1 MDPQPV
7 YVRLQALESGSVVLW
22 EAVPQNFKDYVGTT
36 NVSDLAIFVSSNAQT
51 INLTRDSVGNLWLAI
66 NYTFAKGDYISSLM
80 WIFSE
85 TVNENPTIPNVVSF
99 PQSYPSYV
107 VPFLNSGRKI
117 PAENVAIKEIANN
130 SKTENMTDTVLNVLN
145 FVNETQEYDQ
155 ETSRLLLS
163 GNLNTTNMLDFFEDP
178 LKVMETNSSICI
190 ERSLYAATILRAAGV
205 PARTL
210 TDIRLRTWIQV
221 WLPKPVDGWVDAEA
235 ECNPQREKAL
245 IWFPRSLSVNPPWV
259 VENSSDA
266 AFPFTWLPE
275 IPMRVANLTFGDLK
289 AFNINEYRT
298 ILCQPVEKTLF
309 DTNQDLFMFPV
320 LFFETDTLHA
330 AVTQD
335 GSNLAFS
342 LFKGKEKV
350 SKVLTLNETNS
361 VSLENI
367 TLSFTPIRQDDF
379 VVLHNFV
386 QEGWRLDLRIFIIPI
401 IGVPVALISWFYLRR
416 KRTKPSSQK

>member
-1 MDPQPV
+1 V

-22 EAVPQNFKDYVGTT
+22 EAVPQNFSHHVWTT
-36 NVSDLAIFVSSNAQT
+36 DVRDLAIFVSSNAKT
-51 INLTRDSVGNLWLAI
+51 INLSRDSVGNLWLAI
-66 NYTFAKGDYISSLM
+66 NYTFAEGDYISSLM
-80 WIFSE
+80 CVSTE
-85 TVNENPTIPNVVSF
+85 TVSENLTIPTVVSF
-99 PQSYPSYV
+99 PQSYPSDV

-117 PAENVAIKEIANN
+117 PVKNETIERIAN
-130 SKTENMTDTVLNVLN
+130 SSRTDNMIGTVLNVLN
-145 FVNETQEYDQ
+145 FVNETQGYNR
-155 ETSRLLLS
+155 ETVERLMS
-163 GNLNTTNMLDFFEDP
+163 GNLNTTDILDFFADP
-178 LKVMETNSSICI
+178 LEVMETNSSICI
-190 ERSLYAATILRAAGV
+190 ERSLYAATILRATGV

-210 TDIRLRTWIQV
+210 TDVRLKTWIQV
-221 WLPKPVDGWVDAEA
+221 WLPQPVYGWVDAEA
-235 ECNPQREKAL
+235 ECAPKREEAR
-245 IWFPRSLSVNPPWV
+245 ISFPRSFPVNTPWV
-259 VENSSDA
+259 IENSSDA
-266 AFPFTWLPE
+266 AFPFAWLPE
-275 IPMRVANLTFGDLK
+275 IPMRVANLTFGNVE

-298 ILCQPVEKTLF
+298 VLCQPVDKALF
-309 DTNQDLFMFPV
+309 DANPESFSFPV
-320 LFFETDTLHA
+320 LFLEPDILYA

-342 LFKGKEKV
+342 LIKGKEKV
-350 SKVLTLNETNS
+350 SQVLTLNQTNS